1 LGLVPFYRIW
11 NGNFRGSFTW
21 DNVNASKIADNALM
35 RRPDTTSD
43 LKVLIQYLDHA
54 LTFERLATE
63 EPNGEL
69 QAAFVNQ
76 AHSYRE
82 LAAKCAEKL
91 GLPAPSPSAIALG

>member
-1 LGLVPFYRIW
+1 LLGLAPFSRRW
-11 NGNFRGSFTW
+11 GHNFAASFTW
-21 DNVNASKIADNALM
+21 DNVNESKIADDALM

-54 LTFERLATE
+54 VTFERLAIE

-69 QAAFVNQ
+69 KAAFVNQ
-76 AHSYRE
+76 SRSYRE

-91 GLPAPSPSAIALG
+91 GLPAPSTSR